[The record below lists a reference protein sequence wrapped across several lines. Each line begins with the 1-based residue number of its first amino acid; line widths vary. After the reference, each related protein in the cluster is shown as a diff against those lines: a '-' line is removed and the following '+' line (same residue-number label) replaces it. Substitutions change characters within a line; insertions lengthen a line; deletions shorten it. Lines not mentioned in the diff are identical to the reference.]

1 MIAFG
6 LSTNGICSTGTDVH
20 QLNYGRLASSASQA
34 LYFDAEVENPLWDGR
49 FDGRRL
55 KSQP

>member
-6 LSTNGICSTGTDVH
+6 LSTNDTCSAGTDLH
-20 QLNYGRLASSASQA
+20 QLNYERLTSLAPQT
-34 LYFDAEVENPLWDGR
+34 LYFDAEVENSLWDGR